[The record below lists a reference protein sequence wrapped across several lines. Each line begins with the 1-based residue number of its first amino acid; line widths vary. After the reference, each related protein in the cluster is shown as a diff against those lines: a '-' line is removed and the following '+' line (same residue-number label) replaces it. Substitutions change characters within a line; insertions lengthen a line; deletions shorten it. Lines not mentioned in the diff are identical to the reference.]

1 MTAPVS
7 GLRHL
12 ALLTRNLEKTRRFYV
27 ETLGLKEAFEHKGM
41 IFLETP
47 GGDDI
52 INFIATRGRLA
63 PRRGGLDH
71 FGFHVSARR
80 WRSVLA
86 RPHPRPARPLRRL
99 HPRSQRLHGGA
110 LSGLNDYATF

>member
-1 MTAPVS
+1 MTAPVT
-7 GLRHL
+7 GLRQL

-86 RPHPRPARPLRRL
+86 RLRRSRVRIRDRRGPSAVYIRDPNGYTVEL
-99 HPRSQRLHGGA
+99 YR
-110 LSGLNDYATF
+110 D